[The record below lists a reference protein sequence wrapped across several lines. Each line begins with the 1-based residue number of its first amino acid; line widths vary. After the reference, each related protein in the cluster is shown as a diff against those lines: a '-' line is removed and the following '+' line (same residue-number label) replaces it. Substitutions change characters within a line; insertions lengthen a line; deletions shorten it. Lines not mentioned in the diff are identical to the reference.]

1 MFPAATFTRDQIRY
15 WALNW
20 DDNHDNTN
28 CIIVSACGLSYLS
41 AWSLGYFLSIDGPN
55 IEQVSWMDSR
65 IQFFIA
71 HSWVLHPRHSP
82 RSDACCMGRSWINWG
97 GFTLV
102 NPFTALASK
111 SWHPAFL
118 CRRYEAFGLGASQN
132 LIFEQCINASKS
144 WHTLEYCTC

>member
-1 MFPAATFTRDQIRY
+1 MIVLIVLLYLLVAWAIYRHEALDTSWVLTVQIS
-15 WALNW
+15 NK
-20 DDNHDNTN
+20 
-28 CIIVSACGLSYLS
+28 YLG
-41 AWSLGYFLSIDGPN
+41 WTPG
-55 IEQVSWMDSR
+55 
-65 IQFFIA
+65 FFIA

-102 NPFTALASK
+102 NPFAALASK

-132 LIFEQCINASKS
+132 LIFEQCIKELAYTGILHLLRRKRYYTEIGRDFTESFM
-144 WHTLEYCTC
+144 